1 MDTMKEL
8 TIPIL
13 FLDKVGKLG
22 DTVAL
27 REKKKGL
34 WRDIS
39 WNEYYIHVQ
48 NFCLGL
54 KSLGLEKGDRASI
67 LGDNCPEWLYA
78 DLATQSAGGIGVGIY
93 PTNSYVQ
100 VKYILDNSQS
110 KFVVVKDQEQAD
122 KVLMIKDQLPLLQKM
137 IVIDMKGLRKYQDP
151 IIISFR
157 EVEEIG
163 EKLTNENPLLF
174 PKMIRE
180 TKEEDI
186 AIVVYTSGTTGPP
199 KGAMLSHRNITAML
213 DNFFKALPIRQTDS
227 LVSVLP
233 LCHVAERIFSLFI
246 PMRSG
251 CTINFAES
259 IDTLQTDLAEISP
272 TIILT
277 VPRIL
282 EKIYSSITI
291 KMQDAH
297 PVKEWVYHNFL
308 PIGQKIAEKKL
319 LKEHISIF
327 LRLANFIA
335 YLLVFR
341 PLRNRLGLLQIR
353 ECVSGAA
360 PLSKDIMKFF
370 HGIGLMVKE
379 AYGLTECTGVFS
391 LPTGNDIV
399 VGTVGKPLP
408 EWEYKIADDGEIL
421 IKGTSS
427 FVGYFNDEE
436 ATIRVKRD
444 GWLHT
449 GDIGEFDEKGNLKIT
464 DRKKEILITSS
475 GKNIAPSEI
484 ENQLKFSPY
493 IKEAIIIGDRRP
505 YLAALIQ
512 IDFDNVAD
520 WAQRKNIAFTNF
532 KNLSRN
538 PEVLKLVQEE
548 VEKANKGLS
557 RIEGIKKFAL
567 LEKEL
572 DRDDDELTATMK
584 VRREIIEKK
593 YKELI
598 DTLYKDK

>member
-1 MDTMKEL
+1 MKEL

-13 FLDKVGKLG
+13 FLDKVEKLG

-34 WRDIS
+34 WRRIS
-39 WNEYYIHVQ
+39 WNEYYDHVR

-54 KSLGLEKGDRASI
+54 KSMGLEKGDKISI

-78 DLATQSAGGIGVGIY
+78 DLASQSVGGIGVGVY
-93 PTNSYVQ
+93 PTNSYIQ

-163 EKLTNENPLLF
+163 KKLNNENPLLF
-174 PKMIRE
+174 PKMIKE

-186 AIVVYTSGTTGPP
+186 AIVVYTSGTTGLP

-213 DNFFKALPIRQTDS
+213 DNFFKVLPIRQTDS

-259 IDTLQTDLAEISP
+259 IDTLQADLAEISP

-297 PVKEWVYHNFL
+297 RIKKWAYHKFL
-308 PIGQKIAEKKL
+308 PIGQKVAERKL
-319 LKEHISIF
+319 SKQHVSIF
-327 LRLANFIA
+327 SSLANFIA
-335 YLLVFR
+335 YLFVFR

-391 LPTGNDIV
+391 VPTGNDIV

-421 IKGTSS
+421 IKGPST
-427 FVGYFNDEE
+427 FVGYFHDEE
-436 ATIRVKRD
+436 ATKRAKRD
-444 GWLHT
+444 GWLYT
-449 GDIGEFDEKGNLKIT
+449 GDIGEFDENGNLKIT

-512 IDFDNVAD
+512 VDFDNVAD

-532 KNLSRN
+532 RNLSRN
-538 PEVLKLVQEE
+538 PEVYKLIQEE
-548 VEKANKGLS
+548 VVKANKGLS

-598 DTLYKDK
+598 DALYK